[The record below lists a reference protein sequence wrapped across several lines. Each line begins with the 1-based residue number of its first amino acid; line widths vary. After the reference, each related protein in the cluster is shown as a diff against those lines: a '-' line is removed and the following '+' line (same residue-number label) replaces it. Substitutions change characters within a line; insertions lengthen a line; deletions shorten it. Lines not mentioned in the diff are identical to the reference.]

1 MTFRRREWSPVPA
14 GQIVAVCLC
23 RCCGQ
28 RTTNASLLLLMSPVW
43 NNSAKVNFIRSFI
56 SSFFFFFLYFYKR
69 NQFILSLLHFNGRF
83 IKFVT
88 FYYFS
93 HRPRFFSLILEPVCN
108 NLITALCCGLIWHD
122 RHADLKCKDSG
133 CLWGIVVVTGHVS
146 VCYIVINSQTDV
158 Y

>member
-108 NLITALCCGLIWHD
+108 NLIT
-122 RHADLKCKDSG
+122 
-133 CLWGIVVVTGHVS
+133 GIVLWFNLTW
-146 VCYIVINSQTDV
+146 QTCRFKM
-158 Y
+158 